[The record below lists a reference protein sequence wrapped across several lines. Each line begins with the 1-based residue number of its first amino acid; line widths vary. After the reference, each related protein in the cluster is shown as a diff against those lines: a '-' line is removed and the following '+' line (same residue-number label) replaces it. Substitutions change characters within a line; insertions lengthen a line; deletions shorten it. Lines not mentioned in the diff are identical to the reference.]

1 MPSRGGTSHW
11 RPRVHLVVGW
21 RSSAVWWRT
30 QPSKGLHRC
39 AQWRCDWT
47 ISRLLRD
54 SRIPRRTGNCGGHR
68 DRPVVG
74 GLSRPGFAPFSV
86 RLLVH
91 TDFLVARQSDCDVRH
106 VLSRAAPTA
115 PAPPRDNW
123 QDTGP
128 GWCLDPTEIGTGE
141 ATAK

>member
-1 MPSRGGTSHW
+1 MPTRGGTSQW
-11 RPRVHLVVGW
+11 RPRFHLVAGW
-21 RSSAVWWRT
+21 RSSAVWWRA
-30 QPSKGLHRC
+30 QPSKGLYRC

-54 SRIPRRTGNCGGHR
+54 SRIPRRTGNRGGHR

-91 TDFLVARQSDCDVRH
+91 TGFLVARQSDCDVRN
-106 VLSRAAPTA
+106 VLSGAAPTDPARSRDHSPDHA
-115 PAPPRDNW
+115 PR
-123 QDTGP
+123 
-128 GWCLDPTEIGTGE
+128 WCRDPTEIDTGE
-141 ATAK
+141 AAAK